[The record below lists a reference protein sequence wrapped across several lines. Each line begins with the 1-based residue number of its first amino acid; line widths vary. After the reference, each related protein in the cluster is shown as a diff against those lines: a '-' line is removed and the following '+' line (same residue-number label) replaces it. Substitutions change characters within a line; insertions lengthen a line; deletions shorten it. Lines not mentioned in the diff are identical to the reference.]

1 MTERQF
7 RSWLIPKLRKFSV
20 YWPERRYARENA
32 RVEVPDGFFKN
43 GNPKIKVMYKCNICT
58 KIVDR
63 DQIHID
69 HIKPVVD
76 IDGFNTWDEYIKSLY
91 CGLENLQAICEDCH
105 SIKSAKENEERALKR
120 KKAIVSK
127 KKLKYSKEYVRKTK
141 RTNK

>member
-43 GNPKIKVMYKCNICT
+43 GNPKIKIMYKCGICSS
-58 KIVDR
+58 IVDR

-76 IDGFNTWDEYIKSLY
+76 IEGFSTWDEYIKSLF
-91 CGLENLQAICEDCH
+91 CKLENLQAICEGCH
-105 SIKSAKENEERALKR
+105 SKKSIKENQERALKR
-120 KKAIVSK
+120 KKKIVSK
-127 KKLKYSKEYVRKTK
+127 RKIK
-141 RTNK
+141 